1 MLYAVMSAHDLLGAV
16 LELPTKDRARI
27 ARRLLQSLDE
37 REEETYENDELVAE
51 LDQRREQALRGEVRM
66 LSREEFVAAIWK
78 RRSLR

>member
-1 MLYAVMSAHDLLGAV
+1 MTAHDLLGAV

-37 REEETYENDELVAE
+37 RDEETYKDDELLAE

-66 LSREEFVAAIWK
+66 LSREEFTTAISK
-78 RRSLR
+78 RRSSR

>member
-37 REEETYENDELVAE
+37 REEETYENDEL
-51 LDQRREQALRGEVRM
+51 DQRREQALRGEVRM